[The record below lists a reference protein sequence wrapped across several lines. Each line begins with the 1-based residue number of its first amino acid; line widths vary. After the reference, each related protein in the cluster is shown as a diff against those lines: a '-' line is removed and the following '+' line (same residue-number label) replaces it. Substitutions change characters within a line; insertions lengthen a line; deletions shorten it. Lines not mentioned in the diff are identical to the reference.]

1 MQHFDQN
8 LFNLSTCDW
17 PNAALTTSLPEV
29 FLHDALEPA
38 GSTKQGA
45 GQ

>member
-1 MQHFDQN
+1 MQHFDLN
-8 LFNLSTCDW
+8 LIDLSTCDW

-29 FLHDALEPA
+29 LLHVALEPA
-38 GSTKQGA
+38 GTTKQGA